1 MAFLFLTRK
10 VDLSGEVFHFLL
22 YGYVFFFM
30 LVIVAFMLLYGKTAE
45 KEIRRTIWRFW
56 FIEAACLF
64 LQIAAERI
72 LLTGFGLSVGLWLIY
87 LTMNNPGEYTD
98 SMTGLFDKQYF
109 DKWIRRKA
117 LSKRSFHLLAVD
129 ARNMK
134 QNQPDLRYQSGDQL
148 LDPGG
153 EGISGDHGFS
163 ADLSY
168 HRQLLSGSAGLADRL

>member
-1 MAFLFLTRK
+1 
-10 VDLSGEVFHFLL
+10 
-22 YGYVFFFM
+22 M

-109 DKWIRRKA
+109 DKWIGEKLYRKE
-117 LSKRSFHLLAVD
+117 SFHLLAVD

-134 QNQPDLRYQSGDQL
+134 QINRIYGTRVGDQL
-148 LDPGG
+148 L
-153 EGISGDHGFS
+153 IRAAKGFREITDS
-163 ADLSY
+163 VQIF
-168 HRQLLSGSAGLADRL
+168 RITGNCFLAVLDSLTDYEKPETA